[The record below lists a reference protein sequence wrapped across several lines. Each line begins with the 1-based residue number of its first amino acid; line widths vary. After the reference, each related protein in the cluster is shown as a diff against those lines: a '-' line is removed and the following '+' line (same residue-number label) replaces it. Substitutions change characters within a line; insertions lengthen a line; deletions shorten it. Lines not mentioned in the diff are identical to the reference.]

1 VEQTKSVKLYR
12 MVLITSIALNV
23 GAGFF
28 IMFWPDAFT
37 NLFNQPE
44 AFPDTW
50 PRHWGWQLL
59 AINALYMP
67 GYWNPIANRWPNYCG
82 IVIRLSFALFFF
94 SQGGGFVMMGVYDGI
109 SGLALLFS
117 YLPVLKMRERPQ
129 PVAATV

>member
-1 VEQTKSVKLYR
+1 MEQTKSVKLYR

-67 GYWNPIANRWPNYCG
+67 GYWNPIVNRWPNYCG

-109 SGLALLFS
+109 SGLALLFA
-117 YLPVLKMRERPQ
+117 YLPVLKMQKRQ
-129 PVAATV
+129 QSVAVAV

>member
-1 VEQTKSVKLYR
+1 VDQTKTVKRYR
-12 MVLITSIALNV
+12 LVLITSILLNL
-23 GAGFF
+23 GAGVF

-37 NLFNQPE
+37 NLFGQPE

-67 GYWNPIANRWPNYCG
+67 GYWNPIANRWPNWCG

-94 SQGGGFVMMGVYDGI
+94 SQGGGFVPMGWYDGI
-109 SGLALLFS
+109 SGLALLLA
-117 YLPVLKMRERPQ
+117 YLPVVKMRSQER